1 MCDHGNEQYPPEEEK
16 RDEPVDGDLRLPA
29 GQPLLV
35 VQTQL
40 RSLRKGVG
48 GHGGRA
54 GGHHRHDR
62 SLLVLVSN
70 CFPRWRDGARW
81 AAYQMVLDN
90 PLTKTS
96 TSVIVAAEFGMPHM
110 SMP

>member
-40 RSLRKGVG
+40 GSLRKGVG

-62 SLLVLVSN
+62 SLLVLPRQTVS
-70 CFPRWRDGARW
+70 PHGWDGPMGRISNGFR
-81 AAYQMVLDN
+81 LK
-90 PLTKTS
+90 PL
-96 TSVIVAAEFGMPHM
+96 PQ
-110 SMP
+110 